1 MALTHLLG
9 RRVITTIGVLLILSL
24 ALSIPAAANQLQ
36 QSAIL
41 GASACSGVPNGWVV
55 LTGNR
60 PPIMQ
65 IAHLLHPTDPT
76 QQMSLSIS
84 FRLRNQAELDELLR
98 EQQDPN
104 SPNYLKP
111 ITPQEF
117 QARFGPTTDMI
128 AQVSEFLTL
137 HHLRVTKTQG
147 QEIQFSGS
155 VRQVECA
162 FAVQINDYQID
173 NQTGFG
179 PASDPAVP
187 SGIAPYIAAVI
198 GLNNFSRPII
208 PGFFTA

>member
-1 MALTHLLG
+1 MALTYLPG
-9 RRVITTIGVLLILSL
+9 RRALISIGILLILSL

-36 QSAIL
+36 QSAVL

-55 LTGNR
+55 LPGNR

-65 IAHLLHPTDPT
+65 IARLLHATDPA
-76 QQMSLSIS
+76 QQMDLSIN

-111 ITPQEF
+111 ITAQEF
-117 QARFGPTTDMI
+117 QARFGPTADML
-128 AQVSEFLTL
+128 AQVSEFLRL
-137 HHLRVTKTQG
+137 HHLRVTRTQG
-147 QEIQFSGS
+147 QEMQFTGN

-162 FAVQINDYQID
+162 FAIQINDYQID
-173 NQTGFG
+173 DQTGFG

-198 GLNNFSRPII
+198 GLNNFSRPTPPGSLI
-208 PGFFTA
+208 P

>member
-1 MALTHLLG
+1 MALMNLSG
-9 RRVITTIGVLLILSL
+9 RRALTSIGVLLILSL

-41 GASACSGVPNGWVV
+41 GASACSGMPNGWVA
-55 LTGNR
+55 LPGNR

-65 IAHLLHPTDPT
+65 IARLLHATDPS
-76 QQMSLSIS
+76 QQMALSIS

-98 EQQDPN
+98 EQQDPT

-111 ITPQEF
+111 ITAQEF
-117 QARFGPTTDMI
+117 QERFGPTADMR
-128 AQVSEFLTL
+128 AQVSEFLAL
-137 HHLRVTKTQG
+137 HHLRVIRTQG
-147 QEIQFSGS
+147 QEIQFTGS

-162 FAVQINDYQID
+162 FAIQINDYQID
-173 NQTGFG
+173 GQTGFG

-198 GLNNFSRPII
+198 GLNSFSTPTP
-208 PGFFTA
+208 PGLPVS